1 MAVTTLNIRRGV
13 AASAVTLALV
23 IGGAGVAGAATSG
36 SSSSS
41 SAKAKASAAK
51 AARTKTA
58 RATSTDP
65 ATLTHGPGET
75 LVTGSDLATATA
87 AANAAVPGAT
97 IIRVESDS
105 GGSAYEAHMRKADGS
120 TVTVKLNASFTAT
133 STEDGFGA
141 APGGTRP

>member
-51 AARTKTA
+51 ARTKTA
-58 RATSTDP
+58 RATSTGP